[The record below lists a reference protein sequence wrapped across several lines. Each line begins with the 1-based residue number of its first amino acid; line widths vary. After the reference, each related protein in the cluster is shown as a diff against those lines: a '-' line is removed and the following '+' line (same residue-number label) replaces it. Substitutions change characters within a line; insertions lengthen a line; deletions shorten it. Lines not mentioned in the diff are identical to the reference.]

1 MVTGMAKMTLGE
13 LLEQSGTLDDDYGNG
28 YYNLDIRDECE
39 EFTWIQG
46 TSHSRLIWLLGDI
59 PVESF
64 EPADK
69 NTLIVWVNSDY
80 ITEELKRRHGMAKY
94 DPDEFFNRKKPTNAD
109 RIRAMSDEELAELL
123 GYGDYPPWCVVH
135 EECPD
140 IKIDPP
146 SCEKCALDWLKS
158 PVEVDDGSSD

>member
-1 MVTGMAKMTLGE
+1 MTSCLMVRHSVEIDADGGGDGVAKMTLGE

-69 NTLIVWVNSDY
+69 NTLIVWVNSEY
-80 ITEELKRRHGMAKY
+80 ITEKLKRR
-94 DPDEFFNRKKPTNAD
+94 D
-109 RIRAMSDEELAELL
+109 
-123 GYGDYPPWCVVH
+123 GD
-135 EECPD
+135 
-140 IKIDPP
+140 
-146 SCEKCALDWLKS
+146 
-158 PVEVDDGSSD
+158 G